1 MNLSTSPTTTT
12 ILAMSKKDK
21 LGPLRNRLKE
31 WSEYELI
38 KRRESLTTRV
48 AMDNREIQA
57 IDNELKERAE

>member
-1 MNLSTSPTTTT
+1 ME
-12 ILAMSKKDK
+12 SKKDK

-31 WSEYELI
+31 WSEDELT

-57 IDNELKERAE
+57 IDNELKERAK